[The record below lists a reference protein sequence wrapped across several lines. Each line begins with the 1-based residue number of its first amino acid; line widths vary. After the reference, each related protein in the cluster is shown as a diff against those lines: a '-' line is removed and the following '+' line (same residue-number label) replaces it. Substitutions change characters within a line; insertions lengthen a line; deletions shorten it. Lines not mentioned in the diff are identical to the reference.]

1 MINMSSILGILGAL
15 SLVVNIIV
23 EMFKYCDYEKK
34 IPTQLVTIIVSL
46 IICIVFVL
54 IFCEITVKTIVLGIF
69 MAPVV
74 SFISMNGFDT
84 FMKLWKRFQVGSI
97 EDKGDDEE

>member
-1 MINMSSILGILGAL
+1 MINMSSILGILGVL
-15 SLVVNIIV
+15 SLLVNIIV
-23 EMFKYCDYEKK
+23 ELLKIVIPKK
-34 IPTQLVTIIVSL
+34 VPTQLVTVIASVIV
-46 IICIVFVL
+46 CIVFVL
-54 IFCEITVKTIVLGIF
+54 FFCEITVKTVVLGIF

-84 FMKLWKRFQVGSI
+84 FIKLWKRFQVNSI